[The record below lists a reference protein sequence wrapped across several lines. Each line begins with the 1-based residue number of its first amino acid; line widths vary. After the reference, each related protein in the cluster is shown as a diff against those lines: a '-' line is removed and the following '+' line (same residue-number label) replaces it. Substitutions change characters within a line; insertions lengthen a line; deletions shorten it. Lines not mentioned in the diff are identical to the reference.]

1 MGVSTPLAIEKAKRK
16 ALERDLEATFLVWD
30 ALELYRLSRK
40 FDTVIDSGLF
50 HVFSDQER
58 TVFARSLAAV
68 VRGRGTYFMLCF
80 SDREPDSFGPRHVTQ
95 AEIRDTFRDGWR
107 VYYIRA
113 ARFES
118 HIHPNGAEAWL
129 SSITRL

>member
-1 MGVSTPLAIEKAKRK
+1 
-16 ALERDLEATFLVWD
+16 
-30 ALELYRLSRK
+30 
-40 FDTVIDSGLF
+40 
-50 HVFSDQER
+50 
-58 TVFARSLAAV
+58 
-68 VRGRGTYFMLCF
+68 MLCF

-107 VYYIRA
+107 VNYIRA

-118 HIHPNGAEAWL
+118 HIRPNGAQAWS